1 MNIAVRGCVA
11 DDLTGV
17 VEILEARREDYAR
30 YEPVLWK
37 RRQRVGQAST
47 DYLRIWLGAE
57 RTVCL
62 VAAVDEEIVGF
73 LFGREMPTPPDY
85 DAGSTAEI
93 DDYYVRSPEL
103 WPTAG
108 ASLLTEAR
116 MRFKAMGFQQ
126 MVVVSGYKDHAKMV
140 FLRDHKLSLAA
151 AWFTSAL

>member
-1 MNIAVRGCVA
+1 MSISVRECVA

-30 YEPVLWK
+30 YEPVFWK
-37 RRQRVGQAST
+37 RRQGAGPASA
-47 DYLRIWLGAE
+47 DYLRTWLGAE

-73 LFGREMPTPPDY
+73 LFGREMPTPPVY
-85 DAGSTAEI
+85 DAGPTAAI

-116 MRFKAMGFQQ
+116 SRFKAMGFQQ
-126 MVVVSGYKDHAKMV
+126 IVVVSGYKDHAKMV
-140 FLRDHKLSLAA
+140 FLRDHKLSLAT